1 MHLGCGLPAATAIWI
16 LGAKNSFSRLKGSF
30 DCGGCA
36 ASAQDDRCTWVRVD
50 AASSWVGVS
59 VAAGGGGEGLG
70 VGGLLLLP
78 VRIKE
83 IKDATNCPVSQGD
96 PENEGQDDGEEQKER
111 KQERRHIPL
120 ILQAK
125 DGS

>member
-1 MHLGCGLPAATAIWI
+1 MHRGAGCRLRLRFGYSERKTVFRGKRGLSTAAA
-16 LGAKNSFSRLKGSF
+16 APPPLKMTDVQGSEW
-30 DCGGCA
+30 
-36 ASAQDDRCTWVRVD
+36 TPLRVGL
-50 AASSWVGVS
+50 GVS

-96 PENEGQDDGEEQKER
+96 PENEGHDDGEEIGRASCRER
-111 KQERRHIPL
+111 V
-120 ILQAK
+120 
-125 DGS
+125 